1 MSEPLV
7 LVTQSGAV
15 QTLALN
21 RPAALNS
28 LTAALHAQLL
38 AALEAAA
45 AACDVGCVV
54 ITGMGGG
61 AFCAGQGLNDIA
73 PAPASGSGDPAPA
86 PGSAGAQAQDLGRVI
101 ETLYRPL
108 CLRIRSMPVPVLAAV
123 NGVAAGAGACLAL
136 GCDLVLAARSASFI
150 MAFSK
155 IGLLPDTG
163 GTWLLP

>member
-15 QTLALN
+15 PTLALN

-28 LTAALHAQLL
+28 LTAALHAQLR

-45 AACDVGCVV
+45 AACDVRCVV
-54 ITGMGGG
+54 ITGMGR
-61 AFCAGQGLNDIA
+61 AFCAGQDLNDIA
-73 PAPASGSGDPAPA
+73 AAPASGSGDPA
-86 PGSAGAQAQDLGRVI
+86 GAQAQALGRGI
-101 ETLYRPL
+101 ESLHRAL
-108 CLRIRSMPVPVLAAV
+108 GVRIPSIAVAVLAAV
-123 NGVAAGAGACLAL
+123 NVLAAGVGAWLAM

-155 IGLLPDTG
+155 IGL
-163 GTWLLP
+163 